1 MHHSAAA
8 AYSTQ
13 YHHHVVLRASAA
25 LTVNGQDM
33 AYVCCIE
40 VHKTDYTLNTMFTE
54 QY

>member
-8 AYSTQ
+8 YSTQ
-13 YHHHVVLRASAA
+13 HHHNFVLRASAA
-25 LTVNGQDM
+25 LTVNGQDK
-33 AYVCCIE
+33 AYVCCTE